1 MVRSPLTNFSAN
13 QHASINVPSA
23 CTLRQTMAYWLKGTL
38 PEPGNICD
46 APQAW
51 SGYGWADAIDEVAG
65 NNVTKGSKRHIYNRA
80 LL

>member
-1 MVRSPLTNFSAN
+1 
-13 QHASINVPSA
+13 
-23 CTLRQTMAYWLKGTL
+23 MAYWLKGTL